1 MLGIMGTLDQQV
13 NDKADSMQMQGKTS
27 TVSKDLLDVM
37 ATQKIAREKDTALKE
52 LQMAQ
57 QTNPNTI
64 KDQLE
69 QKVMGMTQN
78 EMTTQTGG
86 ILANRAQQQGK
97 PQPPKQGGIMGAM
110 GGGKPP
116 MPQGAPRPPMPQGA
130 PQPPMGGAPRPPMA
144 GLPSAMGGA
153 PRPMMASGGIV
164 GYNKGLTVI
173 SDTKLKDLGL
183 TRKQFEALAPAAQ
196 QALAKPLSNQD
207 AAKQRM
213 DARQEELRQNIAPR
227 RAEKEAE
234 KKLMNQRMAQN
245 NAAPDDLRAGLGM
258 LGGKPSS
265 NQPMLGLGGNPFSKQ
280 QQAGSGQQFSMD
292 DAQRV
297 SADLGLNIDPK
308 IQQQAISQLNNQGG
322 QGGQAGSQA
331 GPQGGAPVIPP
342 VTGGIATAT
351 QEKVNPRAVT
361 DSATAGENIISD
373 KFGSANKQKLQDM
386 ADVDPMALR
395 DAEQT
400 RLDTLY
406 GKTAIEADLKKA
418 DEGIASAQAAYD
430 SPEKRRQRDLEGFR
444 RAGVGGMR
452 QVQQSRD
459 ELSIKRAR
467 QFKDDTIKNADE
479 SYKRAE
485 KIDTGTSTMLKDM
498 LAQQKAALGSLES
511 LANNDQITKQ
521 NMMQLRGNLEGKVQ
535 DQLLKMMEIE
545 STNALR
551 ASIQNATTITEL
563 NSVWAKYMNNVQT
576 LAAEKL
582 TDLMPQATEILA
594 KGDKATDEELRM
606 LKNAEEMISGIIYA
620 ETAAINQMFTAQM
633 AQLNPQLAK
642 LNLGSS
648 LASMGGMPQLQ
659 SLQRSGIGGVP
670 TSSADTQLS
679 TPAAKADFLTFGQKP

>member
-1 MLGIMGTLDQQV
+1 MLDGIMGTLDQQV
-13 NDKADSMQMQGKTS
+13 NDRADSMQMQGKTS

-37 ATQKIAREKDTALKE
+37 ATQKIARDKDTALKE

-86 ILANRAQQQGK
+86 ILANRAKQQGK
-97 PQPPKQGGIMGAM
+97 PQPPKQGGIMSAM

-144 GLPSAMGGA
+144 GLPSAMGGGA

-173 SDTKLKDLGL
+173 SDKKLKDLGL

-207 AAKQRM
+207 AAQQRM
-213 DARQEELRQNIAPR
+213 DARQEKLRQNIAPR

-234 KKLMNQRMAQN
+234 KRQMNQRMAQN
-245 NAAPDDLRAGLGM
+245 SAAPDDLRAGLGM
-258 LGGKPSS
+258 LQTPTTTTTTPAPTDKPFLPTPTGE
-265 NQPMLGLGGNPFSKQ
+265 QPELPMP
-280 QQAGSGQQFSMD
+280 QAGS
-292 DAQRV
+292 
-297 SADLGLNIDPK
+297 
-308 IQQQAISQLNNQGG
+308 
-322 QGGQAGSQA
+322 QAGSQA

-342 VTGGIATAT
+342 VTGGIATDA

-361 DSATAGENIISD
+361 DAATAGENIISD
-373 KFGSANKQKLQDM
+373 RFGSENKQKLQDM
-386 ADVDPMALR
+386 ADVDPMAAR

-418 DEGIASAQAAYD
+418 DAGIASAQAAYD

-485 KIDTGTSTMLKDM
+485 KIDAGTSTMLKDM
-498 LAQQKAALGSLES
+498 LGQQKAALGSLES

-521 NMMQLRGNLEGKVQ
+521 NMMQLQGNLEGKVQ

-576 LAAEKL
+576 LASEKL
-582 TDLMPQATEILA
+582 TDLMPQATEIIA

-620 ETAAINQMFTAQM
+620 ETAAINQMFTRQM

-648 LASMGGMPQLQ
+648 LASMGGMPKLQ
-659 SLQRSGIGGVP
+659 SLQQSGIGSVP
-670 TSSADTQLS
+670 STDTTDIPLSSAAS
-679 TPAAKADFLTFGQKP
+679 KADFLTFGQKP

>member
-1 MLGIMGTLDQQV
+1 MLDGIMGTLDQQV
-13 NDKADSMQMQGKTS
+13 NDRADSMQMQGKTS

-144 GLPSAMGGA
+144 GLPSAMGGGA

-164 GYNKGLTVI
+164 GYNKGATVI
-173 SDTKLKDLGL
+173 SDKKLKDLGL

-207 AAKQRM
+207 AAQQRM

-234 KKLMNQRMAQN
+234 KRQMNQRMAQN
-245 NAAPDDLRAGLGM
+245 SAAPDDLRAGLGM
-258 LGGKPSS
+258 LQTPTTTPTTPAPMDKPFLPTPTGE
-265 NQPMLGLGGNPFSKQ
+265 QPKPPMP
-280 QQAGSGQQFSMD
+280 
-292 DAQRV
+292 
-297 SADLGLNIDPK
+297 
-308 IQQQAISQLNNQGG
+308 
-322 QGGQAGSQA
+322 QAGSQA

-342 VTGGIATAT
+342 VTGGIATDA

-361 DSATAGENIISD
+361 DAATAGENIISD
-373 KFGSANKQKLQDM
+373 RFGSENKQKLQDM
-386 ADVDPMALR
+386 ADVDPMAAR
-395 DAEQT
+395 DAEQA

-418 DEGIASAQAAYD
+418 DAGIASAQAAYD

-485 KIDTGTSTMLKDM
+485 KIDAGTSTMLKDM
-498 LAQQKAALGSLES
+498 LGQQKAALGSLES

-582 TDLMPQATEILA
+582 TDLVPQATEILA
-594 KGDKATDEELRM
+594 KGDNATAPELRM

-648 LASMGGMPQLQ
+648 LASMGGMPKLQ
-659 SLQRSGIGGVP
+659 SLQRSGIGSVP
-670 TSSADTQLS
+670 STDTTDIPLSSAAS
-679 TPAAKADFLTFGQKP
+679 KADFLTSDK

>member
-1 MLGIMGTLDQQV
+1 MLDGIMGTLDQQV
-13 NDKADSMQMQGKTS
+13 NDRADSMQMQGKTS

-37 ATQKIAREKDTALKE
+37 ATQKIARDKDTALKE

-86 ILANRAQQQGK
+86 ILANRAKQQGK
-97 PQPPKQGGIMGAM
+97 PQPPKQGGIMSAM

-144 GLPSAMGGA
+144 GLPSAMGGGA

-173 SDTKLKDLGL
+173 SDKKLKDLGL

-207 AAKQRM
+207 AAQQRM

-234 KKLMNQRMAQN
+234 KRQMNQRMAQN
-245 NAAPDDLRAGLGM
+245 SAAPDDLRAGLGM
-258 LGGKPSS
+258 LQTPTTPAPTDKPFLPTPTGE
-265 NQPMLGLGGNPFSKQ
+265 QPELPMP
-280 QQAGSGQQFSMD
+280 QAGS
-292 DAQRV
+292 
-297 SADLGLNIDPK
+297 
-308 IQQQAISQLNNQGG
+308 
-322 QGGQAGSQA
+322 QAGSQA

-342 VTGGIATAT
+342 VTGGIATDA

-361 DSATAGENIISD
+361 DAATAGENIISD
-373 KFGSANKQKLQDM
+373 RFGSENKQKLQDM
-386 ADVDPMALR
+386 ADVDPMAAR

-418 DEGIASAQAAYD
+418 DAGIASAQAAYD

-485 KIDTGTSTMLKDM
+485 KIDAGTSTMLKDM
-498 LAQQKAALGSLES
+498 LGQQKAALGSLES

-521 NMMQLRGNLEGKVQ
+521 NMMQLQGNLEGKVQ

-582 TDLMPQATEILA
+582 SELMPQAQEIIA

-620 ETAAINQMFTAQM
+620 ETAAINQMFTRQM

-648 LASMGGMPQLQ
+648 LASMGGMPKLQ
-659 SLQRSGIGGVP
+659 SLQQSGIGSVP
-670 TSSADTQLS
+670 STDTTDIPLSSAAS
-679 TPAAKADFLTFGQKP
+679 KADFLTFGQKP

>member
-1 MLGIMGTLDQQV
+1 MLDGIMGTLDQQV
-13 NDKADSMQMQGKTS
+13 NDRADSMQMQGKTS

-37 ATQKIAREKDTALKE
+37 ATQKIARDKDTALKE

-86 ILANRAQQQGK
+86 ILANRAKQQGK
-97 PQPPKQGGIMGAM
+97 PQPPKQGGIMSAM

-130 PQPPMGGAPRPPMA
+130 PQPPMGGASRPPMA
-144 GLPSAMGGA
+144 GLPSAMGGGA

-164 GYNKGLTVI
+164 GFYDGGLNDAQRRAKEYQASKGGRNVEAFTEA
-173 SDTKLKDLGL
+173 LKRIGL
-183 TRKQFEALAPAAQ
+183 TREQFEALSPAEKQEIRATLPQ
-196 QALAKPLSNQD
+196 VMQELQQTRDNYMSPIAKLKDATSPQALAEKRDNAQKKIMKANNPEMFAQTYPEEVKPNT
-207 AAKQRM
+207 A
-213 DARQEELRQNIAPR
+213 ELDTSALATPNTFTGAPKPST
-227 RAEKEAE
+227 AD
-234 KKLMNQRMAQN
+234 MG
-245 NAAPDDLRAGLGM
+245 GLGV
-258 LGGKPSS
+258 L
-265 NQPMLGLGGNPFSKQ
+265 
-280 QQAGSGQQFSMD
+280 
-292 DAQRV
+292 R
-297 SADLGLNIDPK
+297 
-308 IQQQAISQLNNQGG
+308 
-322 QGGQAGSQA
+322 
-331 GPQGGAPVIPP
+331 PQGGAPVIPP
-342 VTGGIATAT
+342 VTGGIATDT

-361 DSATAGENIISD
+361 DAATAGENIISD
-373 KFGSANKQKLQDM
+373 RFGSENKQKLQDM
-386 ADVDPMALR
+386 ADVDPMAAR

-418 DEGIASAQAAYD
+418 DAGIASAQAAYD

-485 KIDTGTSTMLKDM
+485 KIDAGTSTMLKDM
-498 LAQQKAALGSLES
+498 LGQQKAALGSLES

-521 NMMQLRGNLEGKVQ
+521 NMMQLQGNLEGKVQ

-582 TDLMPQATEILA
+582 SELMPQAQEIIA
-594 KGDKATDEELRM
+594 KGDNASAPELRM

-620 ETAAINQMFTAQM
+620 ETAAINQMFTRQM

-648 LASMGGMPQLQ
+648 LASMGGMPKLQ
-659 SLQRSGIGGVP
+659 SLQQSGIGSVP
-670 TSSADTQLS
+670 STDTTDIPLSSAAS
-679 TPAAKADFLTFGQKP
+679 KADFLTFGQKP

>member
-37 ATQKIAREKDTALKE
+37 ATQKIARDKDTALKE

-144 GLPSAMGGA
+144 GLPSAMGGGA

-164 GYNKGLTVI
+164 GYNKGATII

-234 KKLMNQRMAQN
+234 KRQMNQRMAQN

-258 LGGKPSS
+258 LQTPTTTPTTPAPADKPFFPTPTGEKPELPKP
-265 NQPMLGLGGNPFSKQ
+265 PMP
-280 QQAGSGQQFSMD
+280 
-292 DAQRV
+292 
-297 SADLGLNIDPK
+297 
-308 IQQQAISQLNNQGG
+308 
-322 QGGQAGSQA
+322 QAGSQA

-342 VTGGIATAT
+342 VTGGIATDT

-386 ADVDPMALR
+386 ADVDPMTERA
-395 DAEQT
+395 AEQT

-498 LAQQKAALGSLES
+498 RAQQKAALASLET
-511 LANNDQITKQ
+511 LANNDQTAKQ

-582 TDLMPQATEILA
+582 TDLMPQATEIIA

-620 ETAAINQMFTAQM
+620 ETAAINQMFTTQM

-659 SLQRSGIGGVP
+659 SLQRSGIGGVS
-670 TSSADTQLS
+670 TSSTGTQLS

>member
-1 MLGIMGTLDQQV
+1 MLDGIMGTLDQQV
-13 NDKADSMQMQGKTS
+13 NDRADSMQMQGKTS

-37 ATQKIAREKDTALKE
+37 ATQKIARDKDTALKE

-86 ILANRAQQQGK
+86 ILANRAKQQGK
-97 PQPPKQGGIMGAM
+97 PQPPKQGGIMSAM

-144 GLPSAMGGA
+144 GLPSAMGGGA

-173 SDTKLKDLGL
+173 SDKKLKDLGL

-207 AAKQRM
+207 AAQQRM
-213 DARQEELRQNIAPR
+213 DARQEKLRQNIAPR

-234 KKLMNQRMAQN
+234 KRQMNQRMAQN
-245 NAAPDDLRAGLGM
+245 SAAPDDLRAGLGM
-258 LGGKPSS
+258 LQTPTDTPAPTDKPFLPTPTGE
-265 NQPMLGLGGNPFSKQ
+265 QPELPMP
-280 QQAGSGQQFSMD
+280 QAGS
-292 DAQRV
+292 
-297 SADLGLNIDPK
+297 
-308 IQQQAISQLNNQGG
+308 
-322 QGGQAGSQA
+322 QAGSQA

-342 VTGGIATAT
+342 VTGGIATDA

-361 DSATAGENIISD
+361 DAATAGENIISD
-373 KFGSANKQKLQDM
+373 RFGSENKQKLQDM
-386 ADVDPMALR
+386 ADVDPMAAR

-418 DEGIASAQAAYD
+418 DAGIASAQAAYD

-485 KIDTGTSTMLKDM
+485 KIDAGTSTMLKDM
-498 LAQQKAALGSLES
+498 LGQQKAALGSLES

-521 NMMQLRGNLEGKVQ
+521 NMMQLQGNLEGKVQ

-576 LAAEKL
+576 LASEKL
-582 TDLMPQATEILA
+582 TDLMPQATEIIA

-620 ETAAINQMFTAQM
+620 ETAAINQMFTRQM

-648 LASMGGMPQLQ
+648 LASMGGMPKLQ
-659 SLQRSGIGGVP
+659 SLQQSGIGSVP
-670 TSSADTQLS
+670 STDTTDIPLSSAAS
-679 TPAAKADFLTFGQKP
+679 KADFLTFGQKP

>member
-1 MLGIMGTLDQQV
+1 MLDGIMGTLDQQV
-13 NDKADSMQMQGKTS
+13 NDRADSMQMQGKTS

-37 ATQKIAREKDTALKE
+37 ATQKIARDKDTALKE

-86 ILANRAQQQGK
+86 ILANRAKQQGK
-97 PQPPKQGGIMGAM
+97 PQPPKQGGIMSAM

-130 PQPPMGGAPRPPMA
+130 PQPPMGGASRPPMA
-144 GLPSAMGGA
+144 GLPSAMGGGA

-173 SDTKLKDLGL
+173 SDKKLKDLGL

-207 AAKQRM
+207 AAQQRM
-213 DARQEELRQNIAPR
+213 DARQEKLRQNIAPR

-234 KKLMNQRMAQN
+234 KRQMNQRMAQN
-245 NAAPDDLRAGLGM
+245 SAAPDDLRAGLGM
-258 LGGKPSS
+258 LQTPTTTTTTPAPTDKPFLPTPTGE
-265 NQPMLGLGGNPFSKQ
+265 QPELPMP
-280 QQAGSGQQFSMD
+280 QAGS
-292 DAQRV
+292 
-297 SADLGLNIDPK
+297 
-308 IQQQAISQLNNQGG
+308 
-322 QGGQAGSQA
+322 QAGSQA

-342 VTGGIATAT
+342 VTGGIATDA

-361 DSATAGENIISD
+361 DAATAGENIISD
-373 KFGSANKQKLQDM
+373 RFGSENKQKLQDM
-386 ADVDPMALR
+386 ADVDPMAAR

-418 DEGIASAQAAYD
+418 DAGIASAQAAYD

-485 KIDTGTSTMLKDM
+485 KIDAGTSTMLKDM
-498 LAQQKAALGSLES
+498 LGQQKAALGSLES

-521 NMMQLRGNLEGKVQ
+521 NMMQLQGNLEGKVQ

-576 LAAEKL
+576 LASEKL
-582 TDLMPQATEILA
+582 TDLMPQATEIIA

-620 ETAAINQMFTAQM
+620 ETAAINQMFTRQM

-648 LASMGGMPQLQ
+648 LASMGGMPKLQ
-659 SLQRSGIGGVP
+659 SLQQSGIGSVP
-670 TSSADTQLS
+670 STDTTDIPLSSAAS
-679 TPAAKADFLTFGQKP
+679 KADFLTFGQKP